1 MQFKRRE
8 ILVTAAAAAAASVS
22 LPAVAQGKDAWPS
35 KPIRIVVPYP
45 PGGSSDII
53 ARAISIQLAEAL
65 KQTVIIDNKP
75 GANGNLGADFVAKSA
90 PDGYTLLLCD
100 VGALAISPSVY
111 TKLPFD
117 PSKDLRG
124 VTMLAYSP
132 HLLVV
137 HPSVKANNLKELVAL
152 SKTSDLNFAVTA
164 TGSAPHL
171 AGVEVERATGAKWV
185 YVPYKGGVQAIQ
197 DTVGGQTQ
205 VLMNGMLATLPHVQ
219 SGKLKLLGVSKGTRM
234 PLIGDT
240 PTIAEQG
247 VPGFESGTW
256 QGVRVARGPW
266 HARRHRAALEQRAHR
281 RDPLGRH
288 PFAPGRAGRGSCHH
302 DTRRRRAVLRQG
314 ACALGQGGQRRQHQ
328 AGLITVRNTQLSF
341 STHPNHRD

>member
-1 MQFKRRE
+1 MALKRRD
-8 ILVTAAAAAAASVS
+8 LVLGALGGGLLASSVARAA
-22 LPAVAQGKDAWPS
+22 DAWPS

-53 ARAISIQLAEAL
+53 ARSITQPLSDAL

-100 VGALAISPSVY
+100 VGALAITPSVY
-111 TKLPFD
+111 TKLAFD
-117 PSKDLRG
+117 PSKDLTG

-137 HPSVKANNLKELVAL
+137 HPSVKASNLKELVAL

-171 AGVEVERATGAKWV
+171 AGVALERASGAKWQ
-185 YVPYKGGVQAIQ
+185 YVPYKGGVQAVQ

-205 VLMNGMLATLPHVQ
+205 VLMNGMLATLPQVQ
-219 SGKLKLLGVSKGTRM
+219 AGRLKVLGVSKATRM
-234 PLIGDT
+234 PLIGDV
-240 PTIAEQG
+240 PTLAEQG
-247 VPGFESGTW
+247 ATGFESGTW
-256 QGVRVARGPW
+256 QGVVMARGTPD
-266 HARRHRAALEQRAHR
+266 AIVNRLNKELVAVIRSADIRSRL
-281 RDPLGRH
+281 
-288 PFAPGRAGRGSCHH
+288 AG
-302 DTRRRRAVLRQG
+302 QG
-314 ACALGQGGQRRQHQ
+314 AEVVTMTPQEEEQFFNKERARWAAVVKQ
-328 AGLITVRNTQLSF
+328 ADIRL
-341 STHPNHRD
+341 D

>member
-1 MQFKRRE
+1 MSLNRRQ
-8 ILVTAAAAAAASVS
+8 LLGTALGAAAIAAPWSVRG
-22 LPAVAQGKDAWPS
+22 ADAWPN

-53 ARAISIQLAEAL
+53 ARSISQPLSEAL
-65 KQTVIIDNKP
+65 KQPVIIDNKP
-75 GANGNLGADFVAKSA
+75 GANGNLGADFVAKAA

-100 VGALAISPSVY
+100 VGALAISPSIY
-111 TKLPFD
+111 TKLAFD

-137 HPSVKANNLKELVAL
+137 HPSVKASNLKELVAL

-171 AGVEVERATGAKWV
+171 AGVAVERATGAKWV
-185 YVPYKGGVQAIQ
+185 YVPYKGGVQSIQ
-197 DTVGGQTQ
+197 DTVAGQTQ

-219 SGKLKLLGVSKGTRM
+219 SGKLKLLGVSKATRM
-234 PLIGDT
+234 PLVGSV

-256 QGVRVARGPW
+256 QGVRAPRGTPD
-266 HARRHRAALEQRAHR
+266 AIVNRLNRELISVIRAADIRSRL
-281 RDPLGRH
+281 
-288 PFAPGRAGRGSCHH
+288 AG
-302 DTRRRRAVLRQG
+302 QG
-314 ACALGQGGQRRQHQ
+314 AEVVTMSPAEEEQFFNKERARW
-328 AGLITVRNTQLSF
+328 AQLVKDANLRIDS
-341 STHPNHRD
+341 

>member
-1 MQFKRRE
+1 MTIKRRGA
-8 ILVTAAAAAAASVS
+8 LSAALATTLAAS
-22 LPAVAQGKDAWPS
+22 LPGFALAQAGAANWPA
-35 KPIRIVVPYP
+35 KPLRIVVPYP

-53 ARAISIQLAEAL
+53 ARAISQPLSEAL
-65 KQTVIIDNKP
+65 KQPVIVENKP

-111 TKLPFD
+111 TKLSFD

-152 SKTSDLNFAVTA
+152 SKTSELNFAVTA

-171 AGVEVERATGAKWV
+171 AGVALERASGAKWT
-185 YVPYKGGVQAIQ
+185 YVPYKGGVQAVQ
-197 DTVGGQTQ
+197 DTVSGQTQ
-205 VLMNGMLATLPHVQ
+205 VLMNGMLATLPQVQ
-219 SGKLKLLGVSKGTRM
+219 GGRLKVLGVSKATRM
-234 PLIGDT
+234 PLIGDV

-247 VPGFESGTW
+247 VPGYESGTW
-256 QGVRVARGPW
+256 QGVRVARGTPE
-266 HARRHRAALEQRAHR
+266 AIVQRLNKELIAVIR
-281 RDPLGRH
+281 TADIRSRL
-288 PFAPGRAGRGSCHH
+288 AG
-302 DTRRRRAVLRQG
+302 QG
-314 ACALGQGGQRRQHQ
+314 AEVVTMTPAEEEQFFNKERARWAKVVADASIKL
-328 AGLITVRNTQLSF
+328 
-341 STHPNHRD
+341 D

>member
-1 MQFKRRE
+1 MTSNRRKA
-8 ILVTAAAAAAASVS
+8 LGTALACAFTALAAPAALAQAAA
-22 LPAVAQGKDAWPS
+22 WPT
-35 KPIRIVVPYP
+35 KPVRLVVPYP

-53 ARAISIQLAEAL
+53 ARAISQPLSDAL
-65 KQTVIIDNKP
+65 KQTVIVENKP
-75 GANGNLGADFVAKSA
+75 GANGNTGTDFVAKA
-90 PDGYTLLLCD
+90 NDGHTLLLCD

-111 TKLPFD
+111 SKLTFN

-137 HPSVKANNLKELVAL
+137 HPSVQAANLKELIAL
-152 SKTSDLNFAVTA
+152 SKKSDLNFAVTA

-171 AGVEVERATGAKWV
+171 AGVALERASGARWQ

-219 SGKLKLLGVSKGTRM
+219 SGKLKVLGVSKSTRM
-234 PLIGDT
+234 PLIGDV

-247 VPGFESGTW
+247 VAGFESGTW
-256 QGVRVARGPW
+256 QGMLAPRGTPE
-266 HARRHRAALEQRAHR
+266 AVIQRLNKELVSIIR
-281 RDPLGRH
+281 STDIRSRL
-288 PFAPGRAGRGSCHH
+288 AG
-302 DTRRRRAVLRQG
+302 QG
-314 ACALGQGGQRRQHQ
+314 AEVVTMTPAEQEQFFNKER
-328 AGLITVRNTQLSF
+328 VRWAKVVDAAQIKL
-341 STHPNHRD
+341 D